1 MNHDDGT
8 RDAASAGLDDAS
20 GPGDASVLHQPV
32 TRDLEATGSPA
43 LDVSALHASM
53 GHDDDEHDACAEALG
68 RVHAFLSNQLPATEA
83 DLIRA
88 HLDACEKC
96 FDDFDIE
103 ATITRLLKRSCQS
116 PCAPESLKVRV
127 MGMRIDQID

>member
-1 MNHDDGT
+1 MTHDDTAGADETPWPRAVLHESVARDLDAQQREAGLAASGQAHAHDDG
-8 RDAASAGLDDAS
+8 
-20 GPGDASVLHQPV
+20 
-32 TRDLEATGSPA
+32 
-43 LDVSALHASM
+43 
-53 GHDDDEHDACAEALG
+53 EHDACAEALG

-116 PCAPESLKVRV
+116 PCAPESLKVRI
-127 MGMRIDQID
+127 MSMRIEPLD